1 VTLSELGGRIR
12 ALAPRPKCASVMI
25 GLEPMS
31 AHIGDTDRE
40 TVTGTYH
47 GA

>member
-1 VTLSELGGRIR
+1 
-12 ALAPRPKCASVMI
+12 MI

>member
-1 VTLSELGGRIR
+1 
-12 ALAPRPKCASVMI
+12 MI
-25 GLEPMS
+25 GFEPMS
-31 AHIGDTDRE
+31 AHTGDTDRE